1 VAGWRCAALRVAIPG
16 TLAATIPCHYGVPFD
31 LDPVG
36 AKMDR
41 RTLLAIT
48 LSLLVVVGYALLME
62 RFYPTPESER
72 GEQVGTSSPAPVVPS
87 APVPLVAP
95 TASSSIAVEEGVEIS
110 NQLVTLAFGRRTGG
124 LLSVRLKRHLDEEGL
139 PLELVPQQSA
149 LRSGQVLGADGKF
162 VEATSVEAVGGR
174 VLVQLVDGTSLTWTL
189 TTDVY
194 VPQLAVM
201 VPQAGMRLVGPTN
214 FSDRVPAS
222 RYYGNNGFAYGVGEN
237 KEAETL
243 EFTKLKG
250 PVQVPGPVGWVVS
263 EDKYFIQG
271 WLCEAP
277 LPGVELFAGEP
288 GKLSQTAVIAL
299 PHGESLFRV
308 YLGPKEMDA
317 LAATSPVL
325 TGRIYFG
332 WFRVVAEP
340 MFHLLRWLHKLVHS
354 WGVAIILVTLLIK
367 LLFFKLTHSQQR
379 SMKKMQ
385 ALQPEMAGLREKY
398 KKDPQRMQREIMEL
412 YKRHKVNPMMGCLPM
427 LVQIPVFIALYNVLL
442 NTIELRHA
450 PFLYLP
456 DLSAPDALFG
466 HVAGFAVGPLPLI
479 MGVSMWVQQ
488 RMTPTTM
495 EPMQAQVMKALPL
508 VFTFMFLNF
517 PSGLVLYWTVNN
529 LLTLGQQAIVNRQ
542 ME

>member
-1 VAGWRCAALRVAIPG
+1 
-16 TLAATIPCHYGVPFD
+16 
-31 LDPVG
+31 
-36 AKMDR
+36 MDR

-62 RFYPTPESER
+62 RLYPTPAVQPER
-72 GEQVGTSSPAPVVPS
+72 GEQVETSSPPAVVPS
-87 APVPLVAP
+87 APTPAPLAAP
-95 TASSSIAVEEGVEIS
+95 SGSTAPAVEEGVEVG
-110 NQLVTLAFGRRTGG
+110 NDLVTLTFGRRTGG
-124 LLSVRLKRHLDEEGL
+124 LLGARLKRHLDEEGL
-139 PLELVPQQSA
+139 PLELVPKNPP
-149 LRSGQVLGADGKF
+149 LRSGQVLSADGKV

-174 VLVQLVDGTSLTWTL
+174 VLVQLVDGSSLTWTL
-189 TTDVY
+189 PTDRY
-194 VPQLAVM
+194 VPQVAVM
-201 VPQAGMRLVGPTN
+201 APQAGLRIVGPTD

-222 RYYGNNGFAYGVGEN
+222 RYYGNNGFAYGVGESM
-237 KEAETL
+237 EAETL
-243 EFTKLKG
+243 AFKKMEG
-250 PVQVPGPVGWVVS
+250 RVQISGPVGWVVS
-263 EDKYFIQG
+263 EDKYFLQG
-271 WLCEAP
+271 WLSESS
-277 LPGVELFAGEP
+277 LPGVDFLVADAAEP
-288 GKLSQTAVIAL
+288 AHTAVIAL
-299 PHGESLFRV
+299 PQGESLFRV
-308 YLGPKEMDA
+308 YVGPKEMDT
-317 LAATSPVL
+317 LAATSPAL
-325 TGRIYFG
+325 AGRIYFG
-332 WFRVVAEP
+332 WLRVVAEP
-340 MFHLLRWLHKLVHS
+340 MFHLLRWLHRLVHS
-354 WGVAIILVTLLIK
+354 WGVAIILVTVLIK

-385 ALQPEMAGLREKY
+385 ALQPEMTALREKY

-427 LVQIPVFIALYNVLL
+427 VVQIPVFIALYNVLL

-466 HVAGFAVGPLPLI
+466 HVAGFSVGPLPLI

-495 EPMQAQVMKALPL
+495 DPMQAQVMKALPI

>member
-1 VAGWRCAALRVAIPG
+1 
-16 TLAATIPCHYGVPFD
+16 
-31 LDPVG
+31 
-36 AKMDR
+36 MDR
-41 RTLLAIT
+41 RTFLAIT
-48 LSLLVVVGYALLME
+48 LSLLVVVGYSLVMQKL
-62 RFYPTPESER
+62 YPTPESGTER
-72 GEQVGTSSPAPVVPS
+72 GEQVETSSPAAPAPPPIS
-87 APVPLVAP
+87 APMSPP
-95 TASSSIAVEEGVEIS
+95 TASPAITAEEGVEVS
-110 NQLVTLAFGRRTGG
+110 NELVTLTFGRQTGG

-139 PLELVPQQSA
+139 PLELVPERTS
-149 LRSGQVLGADGKF
+149 LRSGQVLGTDGKV
-162 VEATSVEAVGGR
+162 VEASSVEAVGGR
-174 VLVQLVDGTSLTWTL
+174 VLVQLADGTSLTWTL
-189 TTDVY
+189 PPDRY

-201 VPQAGMRLVGPTN
+201 AGESGLRLVGPTN
-214 FSDRVPAS
+214 FSDRMPAS
-222 RYYGNNGFAYGVGEN
+222 RYYGNNGFAYGVGES
-237 KEAETL
+237 KEAKTL
-243 EFTKLKG
+243 AFKKLEG
-250 PVQVPGPVGWVVS
+250 RVQVPGPVGWLVS
-263 EDKYFIQG
+263 EDKYFLQG
-271 WLCEAP
+271 WLSEAP
-277 LPGVELFAGEP
+277 LAGVEFLAGEP
-288 GKLSQTAVIAL
+288 GKLSQTAVMAI
-299 PHGESLFRV
+299 PEGESLFRV

-325 TGRIYFG
+325 EGRIYFG

-340 MFHLLRWLHKLVHS
+340 MFHLLRWLHILVHS
-354 WGVAIILVTLLIK
+354 WGIAIILVTVLIK

-385 ALQPEMAGLREKY
+385 ALQPEMTALREKY

-427 LVQIPVFIALYNVLL
+427 VVQIPVFLALYNVLL

-466 HVAGFAVGPLPLI
+466 HVAGFSVGPLPLI

-495 EPMQAQVMKALPL
+495 EPMQAQIMKALPL

-542 ME
+542 IDKEGD

>member
-1 VAGWRCAALRVAIPG
+1 
-16 TLAATIPCHYGVPFD
+16 
-31 LDPVG
+31 
-36 AKMDR
+36 MDR
-41 RTLLAIT
+41 RTFLAIT

-62 RFYPTPESER
+62 TFFPTPQSPDER
-72 GEQVGTSSPAPVVPS
+72 GEQVETSSPPAPPAPVVPTPM
-87 APVPLVAP
+87 APPA
-95 TASSSIAVEEGVEIS
+95 ASTPIATEQGVQVG
-110 NQLVTLAFGRRTGG
+110 NDLVTLGFGKQTGG
-124 LLSVRLKRHLDEEGL
+124 LLSVRLKRHLDEEGQ
-139 PLELVPQQSA
+139 PLELLPQRTS
-149 LRSGQVLGADGKF
+149 LRSGQVLSTDGK
-162 VEATSVEAVGGR
+162 VVPAQSVEVAGER
-174 VLVQLVDGTSLTWTL
+174 VVVRLVDGSSLTWTL
-189 TTDVY
+189 PPDRY
-194 VPQLAVM
+194 VPQLAVSTSES
-201 VPQAGMRLVGPTN
+201 GLRLVGPTN
-214 FSDRVPAS
+214 FSDRMPAT
-222 RYYGNNGFAYGVGEN
+222 RYYGNNGFAYGVGES
-237 KEAETL
+237 KEAQTL
-243 EFTKLKG
+243 AFKKLEG
-250 PVQVPGPVGWVVS
+250 RVQVPGPLGWVVS
-263 EDKYFIQG
+263 EDKYFLQG
-271 WLCEAP
+271 WLSDAP
-277 LPGVELFAGEP
+277 LSGVELLAGEA
-288 GKLSQTAVIAL
+288 GKLSQTAVIAI
-299 PHGESLFRV
+299 PQGESRFRV

-325 TGRIYFG
+325 AGRIYFG

-354 WGVAIILVTLLIK
+354 WGLAIILVTVLIK
-367 LLFFKLTHSQQR
+367 GLFYKLTHSQQR

-385 ALQPEMAGLREKY
+385 ALQPEMTALREKY

-427 LVQIPVFIALYNVLL
+427 VVQIPVFLALYNVLL

-466 HVAGFAVGPLPLI
+466 HVGNFSVGPLPLI

-542 ME
+542 IEKHGG

>member
-1 VAGWRCAALRVAIPG
+1 M
-16 TLAATIPCHYGVPFD
+16 
-31 LDPVG
+31 
-36 AKMDR
+36 MDR

-48 LSLLVVVGYALLME
+48 LSLLVVVGYALVMQ
-62 RFYPTPESER
+62 RFYPTPQATGER
-72 GEQVGTSSPAPVVPS
+72 GEQVETSTPAPPTVAAPLAAPPVSSPV
-87 APVPLVAP
+87 
-95 TASSSIAVEEGVEIS
+95 TTEEGVQLANE
-110 NQLVTLAFGRRTGG
+110 LVTLTFGRQTGG

-139 PLELVPQQSA
+139 PLELVPQKSS
-149 LRSGQVLGADGKF
+149 LRSGQVLRADGRI
-162 VEATSVEAVGGR
+162 VAANSVEAVGGR
-174 VLVQLVDGTSLTWTL
+174 VLVQLADGSSLTWTL
-189 TTDVY
+189 PTDRY

-201 VPQAGMRLVGPTN
+201 TTEPGLRLVGPTN

-222 RYYGNNGFAYGVGEN
+222 RYYGNNGFAYGVGEST
-237 KEAETL
+237 EAQ
-243 EFTKLKG
+243 KLPFKKLQG
-250 PVQVPGPVGWVVS
+250 RVQVPGPLGWVVS
-263 EDKYFIQG
+263 EDKYFVQG

-277 LPGVELFAGEP
+277 LQGLELLAGEP
-288 GKLSQTAVIAL
+288 GKLSQTAIMVV
-299 PHGESLFRV
+299 PQGESLFRV

-325 TGRIYFG
+325 ASRIYFG

-340 MFHLLRWLHKLVHS
+340 MFYLLRWLHKLLHS
-354 WGVAIILVTLLIK
+354 WGVAIILVTLFIK

-385 ALQPEMAGLREKY
+385 ALQPEMTALREKY

-427 LVQIPVFIALYNVLL
+427 VVQIPVFLALYNVLL

-466 HVAGFAVGPLPLI
+466 HIGGFSVGPLPLI

-488 RMTPTTM
+488 QMTPSTM
-495 EPMQAQVMKALPL
+495 DPTQAKMMKALPI

-542 ME
+542 IE